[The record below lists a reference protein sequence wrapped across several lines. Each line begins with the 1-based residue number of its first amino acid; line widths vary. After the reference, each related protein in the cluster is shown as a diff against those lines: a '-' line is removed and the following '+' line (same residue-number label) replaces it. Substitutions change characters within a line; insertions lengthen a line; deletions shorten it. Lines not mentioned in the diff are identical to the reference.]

1 MLKGGEKKTPLPLS
15 PPTFGLSP
23 PSVQDF
29 ILFSERTPAR
39 SGSAPPGCRA
49 ATGAGALPP
58 LSVCQKTKEGRA
70 PRTRQRADRGE
81 ELSPS
86 GRGGRTNGDREEA
99 ASPERRRRPPPRAA
113 TPPGDGSVCSRQITQ
128 SIGISLNGS
137 QCGGCSHKYDTP
149 TETRVVCKGFSV
161 A

>member
-49 ATGAGALPP
+49 ATGAR
-58 LSVCQKTKEGRA
+58 GRF
-70 PRTRQRADRGE
+70 P
-81 ELSPS
+81 LSPS
-86 GRGGRTNGDREEA
+86 VKRRKRGERPARASARTGAR
-99 ASPERRRRPPPRAA
+99 S
-113 TPPGDGSVCSRQITQ
+113 
-128 SIGISLNGS
+128 
-137 QCGGCSHKYDTP
+137 
-149 TETRVVCKGFSV
+149 
-161 A
+161 

>member
-49 ATGAGALPP
+49 ATGALPP

-86 GRGGRTNGDREEA
+86 GRGGRTNGDRDARGGGVPREMEETA
-99 ASPERRRRPPPRAA
+99 AARRDAAGRA
-113 TPPGDGSVCSRQITQ
+113 R
-128 SIGISLNGS
+128 
-137 QCGGCSHKYDTP
+137 CGPNAAAG
-149 TETRVVCKGFSV
+149 
-161 A
+161 